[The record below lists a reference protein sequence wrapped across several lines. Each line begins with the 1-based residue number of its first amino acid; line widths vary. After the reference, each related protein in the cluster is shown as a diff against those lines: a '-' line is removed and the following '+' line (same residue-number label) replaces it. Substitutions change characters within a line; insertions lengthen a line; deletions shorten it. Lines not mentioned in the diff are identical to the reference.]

1 MDEKKLE
8 SGAGSLNNS
17 SGDES
22 PVRLEEGK
30 KEALWLDED
39 ETIARVKAYP
49 DETTPIYVTWKQ
61 DDPANPRKWPAWK
74 RW

>member
-1 MDEKKLE
+1 MDEKKVE
-8 SGAGSLNNS
+8 SGAGSFKNS
-17 SGDES
+17 SGDQS

-49 DETTPIYVTWKQ
+49 NETTPIYITWKR
-61 DDPANPRKWPAWK
+61 DDPTYPRRWPKWK